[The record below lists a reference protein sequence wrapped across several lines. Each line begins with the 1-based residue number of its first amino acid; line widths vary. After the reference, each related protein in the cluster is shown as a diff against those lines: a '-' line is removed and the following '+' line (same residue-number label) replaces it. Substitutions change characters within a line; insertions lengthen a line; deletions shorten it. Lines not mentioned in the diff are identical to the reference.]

1 METLEYVAELVDW
14 CDVLTEMNSE
24 GRTEEEMLSSL
35 TYMEAPQWA
44 LDTLFLSRPF
54 GIIRSNR
61 VENLIKRARSNYS

>member
-1 METLEYVAELVDW
+1 MEASEYAAEIVDW
-14 CDVLTEMNSE
+14 CDVVTEMNSE
-24 GRTEEEMLSSL
+24 GKTEEEMLSSL

-61 VENLIKRARSNYS
+61 LERLIRTKTTTK

>member
-1 METLEYVAELVDW
+1 MRTLQYATELVDW
-14 CDVLTEMNSE
+14 CDVVTEMNLE

-44 LDTLFLSRPF
+44 LDTLFLSRPL

-61 VENLIKRARSNYS
+61 LRNLIKITK